1 MVVVEEDTAPL
12 VFAGAGAYIPT
23 PATLGEMLLGLEDAQ
38 FYKQG
43 QIDDE
48 FDEMLGQNSD
58 RQETNFNVQAP
69 ENLTDYLSNSD
80 DSLAYSA

>member
-1 MVVVEEDTAPL
+1 MQEQDGYEAGDMVVVEEDTAPL

-43 QIDDE
+43 
-48 FDEMLGQNSD
+48 
-58 RQETNFNVQAP
+58 
-69 ENLTDYLSNSD
+69 
-80 DSLAYSA
+80 